1 MTGIITDD
9 DEKLLKGEK
18 TDTSERAKE
27 QQRIRLRR
35 RIRESINDFPT
46 LLNHLEPEDYQAI
59 FQPKDDDKEKIHVST
74 IAALGFFYHG
84 TENHTDHA
92 FSDLI
97 EIAKKQAQFAQEKT
111 TEITGKCPSCG
122 SKHGMKLSEPTN
134 AALLSAGIEA
144 VCDCGETVQLKP

>member
-18 TDTSERAKE
+18 TDASERAKE

-35 RIRESINDFPT
+35 RVRESINDFPT
-46 LLNHLEPEDYQAI
+46 LLNHLESEDYRSI
-59 FQPKDDDKEKIHVST
+59 FQPRADNEEEIHTST
-74 IAALGFFYHG
+74 IAALGFFYHSI
-84 TENHTDHA
+84 ENHTDHT
-92 FSDLI
+92 FSDLAK
-97 EIAKKQAQFAQEKT
+97 IAKKQAQFAQDKT

-122 SKHGMKLSEPTN
+122 SEHGMRLSEPTN

-144 VCDCGETVQLKP
+144 ICNCGRTVELTE